1 MLNKMPDDAH
11 SLARAVARLNRRLR
25 QERRSDLTP
34 TQLSILGT
42 VSRCEP
48 ATPGHIA
55 AEEGVKPPSVT
66 RILNQL
72 AEADYVSRIPHPQD
86 GRQVLVQLSEYGR
99 ERLEAENQR
108 RNAWLQE
115 QLEVLDVKD
124 RALLRDAA
132 AVLARLAETR

>member
-1 MLNKMPDDAH
+1 MHDDAH
-11 SLARAVARLNRRLR
+11 SLAYAVARLNRRLR

-34 TQLSILGT
+34 TQLSVLGT
-42 VSRCEP
+42 VFRCEP

-72 AEADYVSRIPHPQD
+72 AEADYINRIPHPQD
-86 GRQVLVQLSEYGR
+86 GRQVLIELSENGR
-99 ERLEAENQR
+99 ERLAAESQR

-115 QLEVLDVKD
+115 QLELLDQAD
-124 RALLRDAA
+124 RALLQEAA
-132 AVLARLAETR
+132 TVLARLAESR